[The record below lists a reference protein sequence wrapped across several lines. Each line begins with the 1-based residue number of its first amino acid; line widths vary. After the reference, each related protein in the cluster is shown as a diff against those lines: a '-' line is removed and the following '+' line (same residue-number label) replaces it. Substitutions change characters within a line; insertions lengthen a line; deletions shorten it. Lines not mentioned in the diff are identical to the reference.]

1 VSPRGAFLV
10 VEGIDGCGKSTQV
23 RRLATARDAVA
34 TFEPGATTLGS
45 SLRALLLE
53 DADRPVPVAE
63 ALLMAADRAQH
74 VASVI
79 EPALERGSDVI
90 SDRYASSTLAYQ
102 GYGRGLDLLVL
113 GDLMALATGGLRPD
127 LTILL
132 DLPVGDAAARRTGS
146 PDRMEAE
153 HEEFFERVRQGY
165 LDMAA
170 NDPSRW
176 VVIDATAPLA
186 DVTAA
191 VDEAI
196 VERGLA

>member
-1 VSPRGAFLV
+1 VSSRGSFLV

-79 EPALERGSDVI
+79 EPALERGSDVV

-127 LTILL
+127 LTVLL

-186 DVTAA
+186 DVTSA